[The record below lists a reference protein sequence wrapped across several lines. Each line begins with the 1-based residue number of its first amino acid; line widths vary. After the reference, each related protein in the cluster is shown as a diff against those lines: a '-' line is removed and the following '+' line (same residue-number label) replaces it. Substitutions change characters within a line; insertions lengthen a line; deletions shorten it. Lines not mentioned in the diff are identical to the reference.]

1 MAVRGLILAVFGG
14 VAARPRSWSKHLWN
28 RLWRRKV
35 GKSDIWGLALNSFF
49 GALHTK
55 LLLLRHTRGHYGGC
69 WGVYGRWTGFDGH
82 FFTGLTILLFRRRHG
97 HASAIGNRAA
107 GLAWAGSERHR
118 RQKGLSTAFPCQ
130 NCLFHV
136 CRVIKRVAGHL
147 VVVHGV
153 VWFTKVWFFSTARFD
168 HLLFLLNNNFIIIKM
183 VGHLLASCYS
193 ISWSY
198 KFLSKLDHHIGCGGP
213 ETRRMK

>member
-1 MAVRGLILAVFGG
+1 MKSAFLGLT
-14 VAARPRSWSKHLWN
+14 
-28 RLWRRKV
+28 
-35 GKSDIWGLALNSFF
+35 LNSFF

-82 FFTGLTILLFRRRHG
+82 FFTGLTMLIFRRRHG

-118 RQKGLSTAFPCQ
+118 RQTGLSTAFPCQ

-147 VVVHGV
+147 GVVHGG
-153 VWFTKVWFFSTARFD
+153 VWFTKV
-168 HLLFLLNNNFIIIKM
+168 
-183 VGHLLASCYS
+183 
-193 ISWSY
+193 
-198 KFLSKLDHHIGCGGP
+198 
-213 ETRRMK
+213 